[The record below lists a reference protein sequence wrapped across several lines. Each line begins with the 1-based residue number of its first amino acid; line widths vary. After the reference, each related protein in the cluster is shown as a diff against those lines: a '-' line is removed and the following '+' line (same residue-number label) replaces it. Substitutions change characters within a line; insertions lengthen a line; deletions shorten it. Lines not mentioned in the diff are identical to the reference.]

1 MLEWLGDAIFSDDQH
16 LLHLFHEVHFGIFF
30 VMISFIIEVVVVV
43 FATLRTEAGWI
54 EVEKKLQA
62 MEHDLEKHHD
72 DAILAHTKRPIVN
85 EAMDVVREHAKAHS
99 LAQILGPL
107 HPLTWKLHA
116 ARDAMVYVLLRERFL
131 SSHGRHSTAEKILP
145 PDFDFSNYLRRCSFE
160 LLHQVLHVTWET
172 WVTSIMFLLVTIEV
186 GALLEVSHAS
196 TLTVGCFLM
205 ALAWALWLFAWSVYT
220 ELKTTVGQLTPRH
233 PLIAHVGR
241 GLPSLQVPA
250 SKHFQQPAEP
260 PPELA
265 AQQSSSSSVAGSSAP
280 SPGGVMKLRRG
291 LSRWRGISAK
301 RVLNVES
308 VLEEPAG
315 SPPYEWLT
323 PTKTKSKHDRLFWFG
338 RNGPKFLVWLMRT
351 LMLIC
356 AVITGIVISWAQQP
370 EDEEPH
376 LPIGK
381 PYWWVVLI
389 ALAPVLHV
397 GYFFPSYLL
406 PYLTMAT
413 SVEQH
418 RQPHIAQKTFHEMQA
433 EKTLRVL
440 KTLAL
445 LQSHAKGLHRKKD
458 KSERTSTAAEREAE
472 AMKRMSKD
480 ELGELRQAFDLFDVD
495 GSGTIDKHELEGLL
509 QSLGEQHTP
518 SELAGIMAEL
528 GGDDGEMSFGE
539 FCVAM
544 SDDIDQDAMTPKELA
559 RAIFQQID
567 KDSTGKITLSELSA
581 TMQKLDPSL
590 TLDELARI
598 YFDIF
603 EPDSKGE
610 LSETAFVNAI
620 ETMKTF
626 H

>member
-1 MLEWLGDAIFSDDQH
+1 M
-16 LLHLFHEVHFGIFF
+16 
-30 VMISFIIEVVVVV
+30 
-43 FATLRTEAGWI
+43 
-54 EVEKKLQA
+54 
-62 MEHDLEKHHD
+62 
-72 DAILAHTKRPIVN
+72 
-85 EAMDVVREHAKAHS
+85 
-99 LAQILGPL
+99 
-107 HPLTWKLHA
+107 
-116 ARDAMVYVLLRERFL
+116 ARDFGEAR
-131 SSHGRHSTAEKILP
+131 AQ
-145 PDFDFSNYLRRCSFE
+145 RR
-160 LLHQVLHVTWET
+160 
-172 WVTSIMFLLVTIEV
+172 V
-186 GALLEVSHAS
+186 G
-196 TLTVGCFLM
+196 
-205 ALAWALWLFAWSVYT
+205 
-220 ELKTTVGQLTPRH
+220 PR
-233 PLIAHVGR
+233 G
-241 GLPSLQVPA
+241 
-250 SKHFQQPAEP
+250 
-260 PPELA
+260 
-265 AQQSSSSSVAGSSAP
+265 AG
-280 SPGGVMKLRRG
+280 
-291 LSRWRGISAK
+291 
-301 RVLNVES
+301 
-308 VLEEPAG
+308 G

-539 FCVAM
+539 LPPAPRCPTT
-544 SDDIDQDAMTPKELA
+544 STRTRWRRRA
-559 RAIFQQID
+559 RRAAIFQQID
-567 KDSTGKITLSELSA
+567 KDSTGKITLSPPLGDDAEARPVARSTARAHLPATSA
-581 TMQKLDPSL
+581 GCRL
-590 TLDELARI
+590 EGR
-598 YFDIF
+598 
-603 EPDSKGE
+603 

-620 ETMKTF
+620 ER
-626 H
+626 

>member
-1 MLEWLGDAIFSDDQH
+1 M
-16 LLHLFHEVHFGIFF
+16 
-30 VMISFIIEVVVVV
+30 
-43 FATLRTEAGWI
+43 
-54 EVEKKLQA
+54 
-62 MEHDLEKHHD
+62 
-72 DAILAHTKRPIVN
+72 
-85 EAMDVVREHAKAHS
+85 
-99 LAQILGPL
+99 
-107 HPLTWKLHA
+107 
-116 ARDAMVYVLLRERFL
+116 
-131 SSHGRHSTAEKILP
+131 
-145 PDFDFSNYLRRCSFE
+145 
-160 LLHQVLHVTWET
+160 
-172 WVTSIMFLLVTIEV
+172 TSIMFLLVTIEV

-381 PYWWVVLI
+381 PYWGVVLI
-389 ALAPVLHV
+389 ALAPVLNV
-397 GYFFPSYLL
+397 GYFFP
-406 PYLTMAT
+406 A
-413 SVEQH
+413 
-418 RQPHIAQKTFHEMQA
+418 
-433 EKTLRVL
+433 
-440 KTLAL
+440 
-445 LQSHAKGLHRKKD
+445 
-458 KSERTSTAAEREAE
+458 
-472 AMKRMSKD
+472 
-480 ELGELRQAFDLFDVD
+480 
-495 GSGTIDKHELEGLL
+495 
-509 QSLGEQHTP
+509 
-518 SELAGIMAEL
+518 
-528 GGDDGEMSFGE
+528 
-539 FCVAM
+539 
-544 SDDIDQDAMTPKELA
+544 
-559 RAIFQQID
+559 
-567 KDSTGKITLSELSA
+567 
-581 TMQKLDPSL
+581 
-590 TLDELARI
+590 
-598 YFDIF
+598 
-603 EPDSKGE
+603 
-610 LSETAFVNAI
+610 
-620 ETMKTF
+620 
-626 H
+626 